1 MILCKLCN
9 NILPNG
15 MASSHRCGVTSSK
28 DYIILTGKVGEIAES
43 YWTLRHQLEIDKT
56 YNDTIKREE
65 EHQKL
70 KIKVKRYRYLIDQ
83 LLSGVSIKKAKRN
96 WKY

>member
-15 MASSHRCGVTSSK
+15 MTSSHRCSVESSK
-28 DYIILTGKVGEIAES
+28 DYIILTGKVGEIADG
-43 YWTLRHQLEIDKT
+43 YWTLRHHLETNKNHANTVKSD
-56 YNDTIKREE
+56 EE
-65 EHQKL
+65 QQKL